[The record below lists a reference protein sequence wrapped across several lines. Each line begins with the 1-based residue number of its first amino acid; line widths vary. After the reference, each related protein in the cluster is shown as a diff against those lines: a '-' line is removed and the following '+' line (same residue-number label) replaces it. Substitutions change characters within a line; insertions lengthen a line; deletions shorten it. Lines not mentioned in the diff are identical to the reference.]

1 MNGIEVKNISKTF
14 GRVRA
19 LHDVS
24 VTFEGEKIYGL
35 LGRNGAGKSTLF
47 NLITNRI
54 FPDCGEV
61 FIDGERS
68 AENDAALQKIF
79 MMSEKNYYPQNMRLT
94 EALRWTGEFY
104 KGADP
109 VYGKELAAR
118 FGLDMNKKVRSL
130 STGYS
135 SIFKIILTLSSK
147 APYLL
152 FDEPI
157 LGLDANHRDMFYKIL
172 LERYSESPCT
182 MILSTHLI
190 EEVSGV
196 IEDVV
201 IIKEG
206 EILKQATQ
214 EELLSGTCMIS
225 GTAAAVDQFAEGR
238 SIIGSESLGG
248 LKTIYIAGQIDRE
261 TLPENIELSRI
272 DLQKLFIQLTNQEG
286 GRIA

>member
-1 MNGIEVKNISKTF
+1 MKGIEVKNVSKTF

-24 VTFEGEKIYGL
+24 VMFEGEKIYGL

-54 FPDCGEV
+54 FPDSGDV

-68 AENDAALQKIF
+68 AENDTALQKIF
-79 MMSEKNYYPQNMRLT
+79 MMSEKNFYPANMRLA
-94 EALRWTGEFY
+94 EALRWTGGFY
-104 KGADP
+104 RGSDP
-109 VYGKELAAR
+109 AYGKELAAR
-118 FGLDMNKKVRSL
+118 FGLDMNKKVKSL

-135 SIFKIILTLSSK
+135 SIFKIILTLSSN

-172 LERYSESPCT
+172 LEKYSENPCT

-206 EILKQATQ
+206 EILKQAPQ

-238 SIIGSESLGG
+238 TIIGSESLGG

-261 TLPENIELSRI
+261 TLPENIELGRM
-272 DLQKLFIQLTNQEG
+272 DLQKLFIQLTNEG
-286 GRIA
+286 GRIS

>member
-1 MNGIEVKNISKTF
+1 MKGIEVKNISKTF

-19 LHDVS
+19 LQDVS

-47 NLITNRI
+47 NMITNRI
-54 FPDCGEV
+54 FPDAGEV

-68 AENDAALQKIF
+68 AENDAVLQKIF
-79 MMSEKNYYPQNMRLT
+79 MMSEKNYYPDNMKLA

-104 KGADP
+104 KDCDQA
-109 VYGKELAAR
+109 YGKELAGR
-118 FGLDMNKKVRSL
+118 FGLDMNKKIKGL

-135 SIFKIILTLSSK
+135 SIFKIILTLSSN

-172 LERYSESPCT
+172 LEKYAEEPRT

-190 EEVSGV
+190 EEVAGV

-206 EILKQATQ
+206 ELLKQAPL

-238 SIIGSESLGG
+238 AVIGSESLGG
-248 LKTIYIAGQIDRE
+248 LKTIYISGRIDRE

-286 GRIA
+286 GSAS

>member
-54 FPDCGEV
+54 FPDSGEV
-61 FIDGERS
+61 FVDGERS

-79 MMSEKNYYPQNMRLT
+79 MMSEKNYYPLNMRLS

-104 KGADP
+104 KGCDQA
-109 VYGKELAAR
+109 YGKELAAR
-118 FGLDMNKKVRSL
+118 FGLDMNKRIRSL

-135 SIFKIILTLSSK
+135 SIFKIILTLSSN

-172 LERYSESPCT
+172 LEKYSETPCT

-238 SIIGSESLGG
+238 TIIGSESLGG
-248 LKTIYIAGQIDRE
+248 LKTIYISGQIARE

>member
-1 MNGIEVKNISKTF
+1 MKGIEVKNVSKTF

-19 LHDVS
+19 LQDVS
-24 VTFEGEKIYGL
+24 VTFEGGKIYGL

-47 NLITNRI
+47 NMITNRI
-54 FPDCGEV
+54 FPDAGEV

-68 AENDAALQKIF
+68 AENDAVLQKIF
-79 MMSEKNYYPQNMRLT
+79 MMSEKNYYPDNMKVAD
-94 EALRWTGEFY
+94 ALRWTGEFY
-104 KGADP
+104 KDCDRA
-109 VYGKELAAR
+109 YGKELAGR
-118 FGLDMNKKVRSL
+118 FGLDMNKKIKGL

-135 SIFKIILTLSSK
+135 SIFKIILTLSSN

-172 LERYSESPCT
+172 LEKYAQEPRT

-190 EEVSGV
+190 EEVAGV

-206 EILKQATQ
+206 ELLKQAPL
-214 EELLSGTCMIS
+214 EELLAGTCMIS

-238 SIIGSESLGG
+238 TIIGSESLGG
-248 LKTIYIAGQIDRE
+248 LKTIYISGQIDRE
-261 TLPENIELSRI
+261 TLPENIELSRV

-286 GRIA
+286 GSAS